1 MNIIQLNKE
10 PEFGSKNGY
19 SINGI
24 WNSLVVRNGKN
35 YRERVE
41 ALIIKNNKVF
51 LSIKP
56 KSKSPYRIPGGS
68 SEPGISLKEQLQN
81 ECKEEAKIFI
91 KNPIYICTYEK
102 EYKNKGYAN
111 ELPFQYSAYL
121 THLYIATYNG
131 KYNGFINECDLD
143 NDMYKYGKFY
153 DIDKVSNILLDEH
166 KFALSTIMNKD
177 LSAIIESL
185 LI

>member
-102 EYKNKGYAN
+102 EYKNKDYAN

-131 KYNGFINECDLD
+131 KYNGFINECD
-143 NDMYKYGKFY
+143 
-153 DIDKVSNILLDEH
+153 
-166 KFALSTIMNKD
+166 
-177 LSAIIESL
+177 
-185 LI
+185 

>member
-1 MNIIQLNKE
+1 MDKIT
-10 PEFGSKNGY
+10 G
-19 SINGI
+19 
-24 WNSLVVRNGKN
+24 
-35 YRERVE
+35 
-41 ALIIKNNKVF
+41 LIELLGEENNKK
-51 LSIKP
+51 IKDKVAQFIIDAVEDDIRDYDRGNYILNP
-56 KSKSPYRIPGGS
+56 EEI
-68 SEPGISLKEQLQN
+68 IDFVN

-102 EYKNKGYAN
+102 EYKNKDYAN

-131 KYNGFINECDLD
+131 KYNGFINEYDLD